1 MSLKGVYYSYE
12 LRNHAFGFKLLYLF
26 LIYSKPC

>member
-1 MSLKGVYYSYE
+1 MTMYYNYE

-26 LIYSKPC
+26 LTYSEAR